1 MFVEPNAMLI
11 RSIKRKTPEI
21 NQKNFSSVNLHILFH
36 CENINFISITKMETT
51 FKKKYHPKQ
60 FSNHNS
66 LARCRMVNRTTKYS
80 VPQTSKASNGALYR
94 FFFLHFFFCFRKE
107 TRGHFKFRSLLPTPF
122 LLLFINISRGCLQR
136 LPPRRHSNYGY

>member
-1 MFVEPNAMLI
+1 MNFYFQKFIVCNSTTRHMFVEPNAMLI

-51 FKKKYHPKQ
+51 FKKKYHQKK

-66 LARCRMVNRTTKYS
+66 LARCRTVNRTTKYS

-94 FFFLHFFFCFRKE
+94 FFFLHFFLFSKRDP
-107 TRGHFKFRSLLPTPF
+107 RPF
-122 LLLFINISRGCLQR
+122 
-136 LPPRRHSNYGY
+136 